1 MEHEDSD
8 AGDDLTAPA
17 ERPFRPWGASGVPQP
32 GADRPAPRVPPATGA
47 IGPDLLPGPTDT
59 SPGPDPSG
67 PLVAPPSNYLPQ
79 GYPSY
84 PKHPGGAAG
93 PGGLPG
99 YGHHPGYP
107 QQPVRVEHV
116 YVNAPTGV
124 SGSGLASFILG
135 ILSFLIPW
143 FGLLSFAAVV
153 LGLWSRGS
161 SRVGRGSSGDGFAIA
176 GLILGVTSLLLYLVL
191 FRGLMFLF
199 LFR

>member
-1 MEHEDSD
+1 MEHEESD
-8 AGDDLTAPA
+8 LGDNLIPPA
-17 ERPFRPWGASGVPQP
+17 ERPFRPWGASGVTQP
-32 GADRPAPRVPPATGA
+32 GADRPAPRVPS
-47 IGPDLLPGPTDT
+47 PT
-59 SPGPDPSG
+59 
-67 PLVAPPSNYLPQ
+67 
-79 GYPSY
+79 
-84 PKHPGGAAG
+84 
-93 PGGLPG
+93 G

-107 QQPVRVEHV
+107 PQPVRVEHV
-116 YVNAPTGV
+116 YVDASSGV

-143 FGLLSFAAVV
+143 FGLLSFAAVA

-199 LFR
+199 FLR